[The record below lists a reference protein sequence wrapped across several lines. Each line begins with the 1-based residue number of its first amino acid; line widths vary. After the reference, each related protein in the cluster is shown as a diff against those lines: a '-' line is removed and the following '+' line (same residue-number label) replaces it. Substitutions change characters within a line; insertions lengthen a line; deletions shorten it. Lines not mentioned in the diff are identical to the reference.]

1 MLDEEAVKKEFIRRN
16 AELAD
21 KAIKSAEKELR
32 IKRKRIEEISRLMQV
47 AYENTLSESGS
58 MADKVKFRYR
68 GYYYDSETGFYYL
81 QSWYYDPSICRFIS
95 ADQYELVGTLSKSL
109 GELNLYSYCANNPIM
124 YTDENGT
131 LVWST
136 GLIIVGVVAG
146 LVAGGYIG
154 YTSVVN
160 DPTLSTRQKLA
171 GIGLC
176 AILGGIAG
184 GFFGAGL
191 SCALPGIIGS
201 SAAGHPM
208 RQEW

>member
-1 MLDEEAVKKEFIRRN
+1 MLKAYN
-16 AELAD
+16 ANGTSVA
-21 KAIKSAEKELR
+21 SLR
-32 IKRKRIEEISRLMQV
+32 YDS
-47 AYENTLSESGS
+47 YENTLSESGS

-191 SCALPGIIGS
+191 RATELIASCRERLHKAETEVAKIL
-201 SAAGHPM
+201 
-208 RQEW
+208 E

>member
-109 GELNLYSYCANNPIM
+109 GELNLYSYCTNNLII
-124 YTDENGT
+124 YTDEIKT
-131 LVWST
+131 YFV
-136 GLIIVGVVAG
+136 
-146 LVAGGYIG
+146 
-154 YTSVVN
+154 
-160 DPTLSTRQKLA
+160 QK
-171 GIGLC
+171 
-176 AILGGIAG
+176 
-184 GFFGAGL
+184 
-191 SCALPGIIGS
+191 
-201 SAAGHPM
+201 
-208 RQEW
+208 